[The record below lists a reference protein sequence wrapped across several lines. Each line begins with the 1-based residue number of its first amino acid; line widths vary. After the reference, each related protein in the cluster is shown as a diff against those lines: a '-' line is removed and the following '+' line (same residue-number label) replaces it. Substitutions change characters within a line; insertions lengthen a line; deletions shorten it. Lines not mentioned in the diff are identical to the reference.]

1 MWFSLFPGPPVIS
14 SFTGLKPVPS
24 ASQEPALPGS
34 TGTPSALPARSRGG
48 PRLAD
53 LQSLRGLAALMV
65 VFFHASEIYKLRIG
79 EPWLANV
86 FRAGFVGVDVFFV
99 ISGFII
105 LWVHREDL
113 GHPGRV
119 RSYAIK
125 RAYRIFP
132 LYWTVVLLKALKDIN
147 HLDWVTLVCAFLLIP
162 YPSPPFINLSWTLTF
177 EMLFY
182 VTFAGAICLG
192 FRWGMLLIAA
202 VMGAL
207 AFLPQP
213 LVSDGSVLATS
224 VNFFFDQHVLE
235 FLAGMAVAW
244 ALRLR
249 NVWFPTAVA
258 IAGVAAFT
266 ASLAYTTWQG
276 IRADEVV
283 LTLITI
289 RKTSLFFGVPA
300 ALVVYGLVGRELAG
314 RAPLI
319 GWLKLLGES
328 SYSLYMLHGYLIFN
342 VCHLAA
348 FRNLAARHPL
358 MMMLPVLA
366 SVAVAA
372 VAYRLIEKPFV
383 ERGRRRAAA
392 LPAA

>member
-1 MWFSLFPGPPVIS
+1 M
-14 SFTGLKPVPS
+14 
-24 ASQEPALPGS
+24 
-34 TGTPSALPARSRGG
+34 
-48 PRLAD
+48 
-53 LQSLRGLAALMV
+53 
-65 VFFHASEIYKLRIG
+65 
-79 EPWLANV
+79 
-86 FRAGFVGVDVFFV
+86 
-99 ISGFII
+99 
-105 LWVHREDL
+105 
-113 GHPGRV
+113 
-119 RSYAIK
+119 
-125 RAYRIFP
+125 
-132 LYWTVVLLKALKDIN
+132 
-147 HLDWVTLVCAFLLIP
+147 
-162 YPSPPFINLSWTLTF
+162 
-177 EMLFY
+177 
-182 VTFAGAICLG
+182 
-192 FRWGMLLIAA
+192 
-202 VMGAL
+202 
-207 AFLPQP
+207 
-213 LVSDGSVLATS
+213 
-224 VNFFFDQHVLE
+224 
-235 FLAGMAVAW
+235 
-244 ALRLR
+244 
-249 NVWFPTAVA
+249 
-258 IAGVAAFT
+258 
-266 ASLAYTTWQG
+266 
-276 IRADEVV
+276 